1 MNNEYNSSEH
11 NAKNSPP
18 LEGLGEAIL
27 HSTIKGEGQPL
38 LILHGYFGMSDNWK
52 TLGNQFAENFQVHLI
67 DQRNHGRS
75 FHSEEFNYELL
86 AEDLFNYINHHQL
99 KNVLLLGHSMG
110 GKTAMQFA
118 VTYPNLIEKLIVADI
133 SPKSYPPHHN
143 AILAALNSVDFSQQ
157 NSRTLVD
164 QKLAEL
170 IPQIGVRQFLLKNVF
185 WVSKGQLGYRF
196 NLQSLTENN
205 SEIGKALPSFTTFAK
220 PTLFL
225 KGGKSDYITENE
237 FGIIEAHFPNSKIV
251 TIANA
256 GHWLHAENPKDFYQ
270 QVCDFLDIN

>member
-11 NAKNSPP
+11 NAKNSPH

-164 QKLAEL
+164 QKLTEL

>member
-11 NAKNSPP
+11 NTKNSPP